1 MTAFDPT
8 FLADTIRGRSKVPW
22 LTDAIVFD
30 GYLTGPAHVYL
41 RTPDG
46 TLTWGWRL
54 APVPVDPGD
63 RRFRRFRHPDG
74 WVLLTDADDPESI
87 FLLPGAEVHEV
98 TTPDGSLVL
107 AVATPPGTA
116 PGAGD
121 AYSLNKATAPGY
133 RYRISP
139 GWRLDLVSEAL
150 ALWVSAFLR
159 EEGVEFAHVAAT
171 EADMRSLPEPT
182 APSLDLD
189 EDTDPLGHDE
199 EVAAI
204 LGDYDDIFW
213 FQSDL
218 TWPDSDDAE
227 AFRDR
232 VDVRL
237 RDEGFDTW
245 LLSIEPLDD
254 RPGSRRTLSDGG
266 TMLLDPDDPSTVRLS
281 FDRMVLAV
289 SVQATGFEPA
299 GVAVESGRA
308 PGTDQWDELR
318 RVQGEHE
325 DSILIHAPAWSEL
338 RISLALTEWASAW
351 TGLEPRFIYDFDD
364 PISQAAI
371 EANNRL
377 EDAAPAARSIRTAT
391 RQVCAHTEPARV
403 PFEDPLPCGR
413 PATAYYMD
421 DDTPT
426 LVCDDHEPPGVKT
439 TTLLR
444 A

>member
-8 FLADTIRGRSKVPW
+8 FLTDIVAGRAEVPW
-22 LTDAIVFD
+22 LTDSIVFD
-30 GYLTGPAHVYL
+30 DQLSGPADIYV
-41 RTPDG
+41 RAPDG
-46 TLTWGWRL
+46 TVHWGWRL

-74 WVLLTDADDPESI
+74 WVLLTDTDDPESMFAI
-87 FLLPGAEVHEV
+87 PGADIHEV
-98 TTPDGSLVL
+98 TAPDGSLVL
-107 AVATPPGTA
+107 AI
-116 PGAGD
+116 
-121 AYSLNKATAPGY
+121 ATAPGSAPGSGDSY
-133 RYRISP
+133 SLHKATTPGHQYRISP
-139 GWRLDLVSEAL
+139 GWPVGLVSEAL
-150 ALWVSAFLR
+150 RLWSAAFLGLDGINF
-159 EEGVEFAHVAAT
+159 EHQAAT
-171 EADMRSLPEPT
+171 EADLSALPERT
-182 APSLDLD
+182 APLTELD

-213 FQSDL
+213 FQADL
-218 TWPDSDDAE
+218 TWPDREDAE

-254 RPGSRRTLSDGG
+254 RPGSRRTLPDGG
-266 TMLLDPDDPSTVRLS
+266 TMYLDPDDPSSIRLD
-281 FDRMVLAV
+281 FDRLVLAV
-289 SVQATGFEPA
+289 SVQKTGFEPA
-299 GVAVESGRA
+299 GVAVTLGTA

-318 RVQGEHE
+318 RVQTEHE
-325 DSILIHAPAWSEL
+325 GSILIHAPGWSEN
-338 RISLALTEWASAW
+338 RVSLALTEWALAW

-371 EANNRL
+371 DANNRL
-377 EDAAPAARSIRTAT
+377 ENAAPAARSIRTAT
-391 RQVCAHTEPARV
+391 RQVCGHTEPAQV

-413 PATAYYMD
+413 PATAYYLE
-421 DDTPT
+421 DDTPV
-426 LVCDDHEPPGVKT
+426 LVCDDHEPPDVKT

>member
-8 FLADTIRGRSKVPW
+8 FLKGIVEGRAEVGW
-22 LTDAIVFD
+22 LTDAVVFD
-30 GYLTGPAHVYL
+30 DHLTGPADIYL
-41 RTPDG
+41 RAPDG
-46 TLTWGWRL
+46 TVTWGWRL

-63 RRFRRFRHPDG
+63 RRFRRFRHPEG
-74 WVLLTDADDPESI
+74 WVLLTDTDDPESMFVI
-87 FLLPGAEVHEV
+87 PGTDIHEV
-98 TTPDGSLVL
+98 TDADGSFVL
-107 AVATPPGTA
+107 AVATAPGTA
-116 PGAGD
+116 PGTGD
-121 AYSLNKATAPGY
+121 AYSLHKATMADHQYRIAPGW
-133 RYRISP
+133 P
-139 GWRLDLVSEAL
+139 LDQVSEAL
-150 ALWVSAFLR
+150 TLWASAFL
-159 EEGVEFAHVAAT
+159 GLDDVSFAHNPAT
-171 EADMRSLPEPT
+171 EADLAALPAPT
-182 APSLDLD
+182 APQPDPD

-218 TWPDSDDAE
+218 TWPDTDDDE

-245 LLSIEPLDD
+245 LLSVEPLDD
-254 RPGSRRTLSDGG
+254 RPGSRRTLPDGG
-266 TMLLDPDDPSTVRLS
+266 VMLLDPDDPSSIRLE
-281 FDRMVLAV
+281 FDRLVLAV

-299 GVAVESGRA
+299 GVAVALGGA

-325 DSILIHAPAWSEL
+325 GSILIHAPAWSE
-338 RISLALTEWASAW
+338 RRVAQALTEWASAW

-364 PISQAAI
+364 PVSQAAI
-371 EANNRL
+371 DANNRL
-377 EDAAPAARSIRTAT
+377 ENAAPASRSIRTAT
-391 RQVCAHTEPARV
+391 RQVCGHTEPAQV

-413 PATAYYMD
+413 PATAYYLE
-421 DDTPT
+421 DDTPV
-426 LVCDDHEPPGVKT
+426 LVCPDHEPPGVKT